1 MSEDTSIPA
10 YKHMAENLQLVLIK
24 VLIRSNFEH

>member
-1 MSEDTSIPA
+1 MTQ
-10 YKHMAENLQLVLIK
+10 NLQSVLIN